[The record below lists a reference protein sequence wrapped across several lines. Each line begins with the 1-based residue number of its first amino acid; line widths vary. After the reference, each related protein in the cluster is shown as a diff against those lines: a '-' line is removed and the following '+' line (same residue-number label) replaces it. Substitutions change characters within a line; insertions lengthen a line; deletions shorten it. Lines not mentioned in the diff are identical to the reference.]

1 MGLFDRL
8 LAKRPAPAGTDYVPV
23 NQADTAVTR
32 ATQFGNSV
40 VDRAGRVYKQNPK
53 MIKTIASGALLIA
66 AAVFAKR
73 KGYM

>member
-8 LAKRPAPAGTDYVPV
+8 LTRRPSTTGTDYLPA
-23 NQADTAVTR
+23 NAGTAVTR
-32 ATQFGNSV
+32 AQELGTSLAN
-40 VDRAGRVYKQNPK
+40 RAGAVYKQNPK

-66 AAVFAKR
+66 AAAFAKK